1 MKVNEEQTPGT
12 FWRRSVWEGITCSV
26 WSMREGC
33 ELGCGV
39 ELVLVGPRKTGKAHL
54 FGTL

>member
-12 FWRRSVWEGITCSV
+12 FGRRSVWEGITCSV